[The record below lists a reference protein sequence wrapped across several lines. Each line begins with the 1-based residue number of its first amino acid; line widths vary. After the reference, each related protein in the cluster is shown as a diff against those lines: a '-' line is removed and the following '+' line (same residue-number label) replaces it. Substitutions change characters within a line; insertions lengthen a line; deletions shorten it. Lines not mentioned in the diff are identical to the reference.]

1 MKIFF
6 YAGILFLALGLL
18 LVFTSIGSEGI
29 LSGSIFGFGTIFFL
43 IGAVLTIIA
52 SPVKKQN
59 KKKEQG
65 PEGQTTSMLLVSR
78 TQLAVGVLV
87 SATFF
92 LVFFLVYP
100 GTVLVG
106 PFANHGKQNDYL
118 NASYTGLK
126 DQYMIG
132 EQLEFSIEY
141 EGDWI
146 YDQYF
151 GITINKLQNADGM
164 DTDETVWFVANELEG
179 FPLNDGG
186 TPQHINKVVHV
197 GGNESSS
204 GALILE
210 EAGLYSVVTEGRN
223 IINSEKRFSVI
234 DPVQNSSDKS

>member
-65 PEGQTTSMLLVSR
+65 PEGQTTSMLSVSR

-106 PFANHGKQNDYL
+106 PFANHGKQN
-118 NASYTGLK
+118 
-126 DQYMIG
+126 
-132 EQLEFSIEY
+132 